1 MGGRGAAAC
10 SKLTQMSPHP
20 SPLTLHP
27 SPITHLAMLCPYPR
41 MPGTPDTHDD
51 TTNGLVT
58 AGLSAPCVRTQTML
72 SFVLFSM
79 FASALGD
86 GGTTPS
92 PSTVSSFE
100 SILQSIGLTEEELHA
115 FGSALR
121 AGSHEGAAQ
130 EFARGRSGAQRAFL
144 RVQAALHAS
153 GELPLAFGAGMG
165 THRSI
170 VRRTVYRLENEM
182 RPLVRRLQRYH
193 GAPADGRVC
202 IEWDHV
208 KFAKDY
214 QCTRTDVLI
223 YEPVPEKQGL
233 SRIRGSLRGA
243 KSTSFLWRIDLAR
256 PLSPLFPRS
265 TLDLVLCTEVM
276 EHVSQPVVVLRNLYE
291 LMRPGGVLV
300 LTAATHVEKKPA
312 IWPASAT
319 RLPELIDRGWPEL
332 GAAQLGADAR
342 SGTERKQPRES

>member
-1 MGGRGAAAC
+1 M
-10 SKLTQMSPHP
+10 MSF
-20 SPLTLHP
+20 
-27 SPITHLAMLCPYPR
+27 A
-41 MPGTPDTHDD
+41 
-51 TTNGLVT
+51 
-58 AGLSAPCVRTQTML
+58 
-72 SFVLFSM
+72 LFSM

-100 SILQSIGLTEEELHA
+100 SILQSIGLTEGELHA

-165 THRSI
+165 THKSI
-170 VRRTVYRLENEM
+170 VRRTVYNLEREM

-233 SRIRGSLRGA
+233 SRTRLSQVRY

-300 LTAATHVEKKPA
+300 LTAPTHVERKPA
-312 IWPASAT
+312 ILYGTLYGGQRYPLARA
-319 RLPELIDRGWPEL
+319 DRPKL
-332 GAAQLGADAR
+332 AGA
-342 SGTERKQPRES
+342 